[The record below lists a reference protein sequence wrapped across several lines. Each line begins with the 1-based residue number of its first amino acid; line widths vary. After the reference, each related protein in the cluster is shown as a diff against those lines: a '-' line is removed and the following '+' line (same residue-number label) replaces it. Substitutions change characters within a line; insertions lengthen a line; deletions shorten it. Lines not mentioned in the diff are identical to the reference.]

1 MFGAS
6 TEDARSDLMLS
17 VAAFIFGPLLLRL
30 VLGLFGVGTGN
41 AAVRIVLVALATL
54 VVPILLMR
62 YRREGMAAIGLRGK
76 EPDPTVLTGLVAALP
91 LIAASLAGVLVGIPV
106 FAGAGNPLLMPGGDA
121 AEVVVRLVAW
131 GGVLFLALY
140 TSTKARDAFG
150 GDPQRVMPAALRIG
164 RVLAIVAAV
173 SGVLVAT
180 QVVLGGGDPIG
191 GIALV
196 VVWPLAVIAM
206 VLLVLRRTGGVGT
219 TTLPT
224 LVVPT
229 LVGALGNFVL
239 SFDPTQLAIFVYQ
252 ASLSGGIGLAAG
264 LLADRTRRGGGVL
277 LLGVLIALLTT
288 LGTPARL
295 G

>member
-1 MFGAS
+1 VFGAS
-6 TEDARSDLMLS
+6 TEDARSDLMLTL
-17 VAAFIFGPLLLRL
+17 AAFLFGPLLLRL
-30 VLGLFGVGTGN
+30 VLGLFGVGT
-41 AAVRIVLVALATL
+41 ASPAVRIVLVALATL
-54 VVPILLMR
+54 VVPILLLR
-62 YRREGMAAIGLRGK
+62 YRREGMAAVGLRGQG
-76 EPDPTVLTGLVAALP
+76 PDPTVLTGLLAGLP
-91 LIAASLAGVLVGIPV
+91 LIAASLAGVLVGVPL
-106 FAGAGNPLLMPGGDA
+106 FAGAGNPLLTTGGSP
-121 AEVVVRLVAW
+121 AEIVVRLVAW

-140 TSTKARDAFG
+140 TTTKARDAFG
-150 GDPQRVMPAALRIG
+150 GDPQPVLRVVTRIG
-164 RVLAIVAAV
+164 RILAIVAGV

-180 QVVLGGGDPIG
+180 QVLLGGGDPLG
-191 GIALV
+191 GVALV
-196 VVWPLAVIAM
+196 LAWPLAVIAT
-206 VLLVLRRTGGVGT
+206 VLLVLRRTGGTGT

-239 SFDPTQLAIFVYQ
+239 AFDPTQLAIFVYQ

-277 LLGVLIALLTT
+277 LLGLLIALLTT